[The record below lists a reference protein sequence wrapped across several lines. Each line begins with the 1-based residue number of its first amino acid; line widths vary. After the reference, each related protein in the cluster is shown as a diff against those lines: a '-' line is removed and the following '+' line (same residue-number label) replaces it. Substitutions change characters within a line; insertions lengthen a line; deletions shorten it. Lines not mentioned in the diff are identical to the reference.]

1 VTSQNRIK
9 TMKKLLFTLALGL
22 VALGATDRA
31 QAAPLNL
38 VTADS
43 PVIDV
48 PVATVDYLET
58 GSIGDLSIFG
68 AEGLASG
75 TSQAGDLFLDISFN
89 FDTANPSDISGALF
103 SLDDNG
109 AFLDGTLVRTGFDGD
124 ILELLFGNLTG
135 SAADGFGNL
144 ARVDIFFV
152 GPIPGTDPLLNL
164 VDGTAY
170 DVSATV
176 SSVAPIPLPA
186 ALPLLLAGLGG
197 LALLRR
203 RG

>member
-1 VTSQNRIK
+1 MKTLLTTS
-9 TMKKLLFTLALGL
+9 TFALLAL
-22 VALGATDRA
+22 VATDRA

-48 PVATVDYLET
+48 PVATADYLET
-58 GSIGDLSIFG
+58 GGIGDFSIFG

-75 TSQAGDLFLDISFN
+75 TSQSGDLLLDVFFN
-89 FDTANPSDISGALF
+89 FDTANPSDINGALF
-103 SLDDNG
+103 SIDDDG
-109 AFLDGTLVRTGFDGD
+109 AFLDGTILQTGYDGE
-124 ILELLFGNLTG
+124 ILELLFGNLSGT
-135 SAADGFGNL
+135 AASDFGDL
-144 ARVDIFFV
+144 ARVDVVFLV
-152 GPIPGTDPLLNL
+152 PNPGTDPLSNL

-176 SSVAPIPLPA
+176 SSVAPIPLPG
-186 ALPLLLAGLGG
+186 ALPLLIAGLGG
-197 LALLRR
+197 LVLLRR